1 MKSNSRKTLPK
12 LPRISELSVLEKKAQ
27 ANQES
32 PFTSKAANSTGS
44 STGSCHKV
52 AISPL
57 EMEEVAKASTEANLR
72 TRTSPTSTLEG
83 EFSQWPT
90 LDQIRTDLS
99 SSSALKRPLIS
110 MANTSFLERSSQV
123 LKCSTNWKRL
133 DKEAVNP
140 QQKFALRI
148 VVSSESTSNYRL
160 NSGSH

>member
-1 MKSNSRKTLPK
+1 MKSNSRKTPPK

-57 EMEEVAKASTEANLR
+57 EMEEVAKAFTEANLR

-99 SSSALKRPLIS
+99 SSSVLERLLIS
-110 MANTSFLERSSQV
+110 MANTSFLDRLFQV
-123 LKCSTNWKRL
+123 LKCSTKWKRL
-133 DKEAVNP
+133 DHKPARQ
-140 QQKFALRI
+140 QQKFTLWIAD
-148 VVSSESTSNYRL
+148 SAESNCL
-160 NSGSH
+160 N